1 MPSERRRRRARA
13 SRTYLAQDTDCAKIM
28 EGMGGHR
35 ERVTDPEQIRPALER
50 AFASGKAALLDIV
63 TDQNVS
69 YGNMGGRSRQTRQ
82 Y

>member
-1 MPSERRRRRARA
+1 
-13 SRTYLAQDTDCAKIM
+13 
-28 EGMGGHR
+28 MGGHS

-63 TDQNVS
+63 IDPDVS

>member
-1 MPSERRRRRARA
+1 
-13 SRTYLAQDTDCAKIM
+13 
-28 EGMGGHR
+28 MGGFS

-50 AFASGKAALLDIV
+50 AFNSGKAALLDIV
-63 TDQNVS
+63 TDQSVS